1 MWSTRKELETA
12 LAQAGLGEWSP
23 RLAAGARYAII
34 LEPGPVEEGADAPTG
49 ASRLGGQ
56 PDLPP
61 DVDWP
66 IRPPPN
72 PEVTAVEYAAPGL
85 PDRVLFGSLHWL
97 RRLFRT
103 QESKRVHERIQTYR
117 ESVRQVRNRAWP
129 LSFVAQVDFAE
140 IHLVHAL
147 DGFPTAGRLSLFCDP
162 YDWPWGHTRE
172 DQAQARVI
180 FTEAPAERLQRR
192 RSPQE
197 FDEPVK
203 SLPIVTPFRV
213 Q

>member
-34 LEPGPVEEGADAPTG
+34 LDPGPGEEGADAPTG

-66 IRPPPN
+66 IRPPLN

-85 PDRVLFGSLHWL
+85 PDRVLFNSLHWL
-97 RRLFRT
+97 HRLFRT
-103 QESKRVHERIQTYR
+103 QEWKRKRIQTYR
-117 ESVRQVRNRAWP
+117 ESGRQGRNRAWP
-129 LSFVAQVDFAE
+129 LSFVAQVDFA
-140 IHLVHAL
+140 
-147 DGFPTAGRLSLFCDP
+147 
-162 YDWPWGHTRE
+162 
-172 DQAQARVI
+172 
-180 FTEAPAERLQRR
+180 
-192 RSPQE
+192 
-197 FDEPVK
+197 
-203 SLPIVTPFRV
+203 
-213 Q
+213 